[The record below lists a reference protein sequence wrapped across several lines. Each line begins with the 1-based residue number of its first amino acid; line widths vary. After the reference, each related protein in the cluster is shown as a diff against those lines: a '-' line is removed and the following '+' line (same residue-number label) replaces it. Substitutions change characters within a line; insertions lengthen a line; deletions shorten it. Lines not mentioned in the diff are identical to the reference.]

1 MAALKNKYVNES
13 IEVRKYIGHCRVDW
27 VGGTTDL
34 WPFYCHLGSARV
46 INMAIPVNI
55 NLEISYEPSKKFSLK
70 VESLDLKT
78 RSQHSSLS
86 VLAGDIKR
94 TTKQNPLR
102 WVHRLCYYSFQ
113 KLGLSTGT
121 WTLSLKSDAPPGS
134 GLGGS
139 SVLGATLIKAIHDM
153 SGNSENENLVTDPW
167 KIHAFNF
174 NLEAAEIEKPAGE
187 QDALPALFGGLLSCS
202 FSAETKKV
210 SRYSNH
216 LGVEL
221 ANRSA
226 LIHTGKPHHSG
237 INNWDVFKKY
247 HEGNKKV
254 RAALEGIRDLAEE
267 MHAYLEK
274 EDVESFVKA
283 VNKEWA
289 LRKKLSNTFDVPVL
303 RQAWSFAQKSGAIA
317 RKACGAGGG
326 GSLLLVFPNQKT
338 RDLALEKTLPKKDWI
353 WIPLSCETQGLF

>member
-1 MAALKNKYVNES
+1 MATLKNKFINES
-13 IEVRKYIGHCRVDW
+13 IEVRKYSGHCRVDW

-34 WPFYCHLGSARV
+34 WPFYCHLGFARV
-46 INMAIPVNI
+46 INMAIPVNVH
-55 NLEISYEPSKKFSLK
+55 LEISYEPSSKFSLK
-70 VESLDLKT
+70 VESSDLKT

-86 VLAGDIKR
+86 VLAIDLKK

-102 WVHRLCYYSFQ
+102 WVHRLCFYTFK
-113 KLGLSTGT
+113 KLDLLTGT
-121 WTLSLKSDAPPGS
+121 WTISLKSDAPPGS

-139 SVLGATLIKAIHDM
+139 SVLGATLIKAIHDL
-153 SGNSENENLVTDPW
+153 SGNLETDPW
-167 KIHAFNF
+167 KVHALNF

-202 FSAETKKV
+202 FSADTKKV
-210 SRYSNH
+210 SRYSDQI
-216 LGVEL
+216 GVEL

-254 RAALEGIRDLAEE
+254 RMALEGIRDLAEE
-267 MHAYLEK
+267 MHGYLEVGDT
-274 EDVESFVKA
+274 EAFVKA

-326 GSLLLVFPNQKT
+326 GSLLLVFPSQKV
-338 RDLALEKTLPKKDWI
+338 RDLALEKPLPKKDWI
-353 WIPLSCETQGLF
+353 WIPLSCETRGLF

>member
-1 MAALKNKYVNES
+1 MAALKNKFINES
-13 IEVRKYIGHCRVDW
+13 IEVRKYSGHCRVDW

-86 VLAGDIKR
+86 VLANDIKK

-113 KLGLSTGT
+113 KLSLAAGA

-153 SGNSENENLVTDPW
+153 SENSENENSVTDPW

-210 SRYSNH
+210 SRYDDR

-254 RAALEGIRDLAEE
+254 RSALEGIRDLAEE
-267 MHAYLEK
+267 MHSYLEK
-274 EDVESFVKA
+274 GNTEAFVKA

-326 GSLLLVFPNQKT
+326 GSLLLIFPNQKI